1 MQAIKEKLN
10 DMSAMRKAKAEAKEE
25 EKAEKEMAKARV
37 EVAREVR
44 LAKEAE
50 AAMDMHVNK
59 AAEKIANE
67 EKKHINE
74 STDGTLDPYASSF
87 TNTNN
92 PSGGHPYGNH
102 PSQMNNAGAGPNNHL
117 L

>member
-1 MQAIKEKLN
+1 MQAIKDKFK

-25 EKAEKEMAKARV
+25 EKAEKDLAKTRV
-37 EVAREVR
+37 EVAHEVR

-50 AAMDMHVNK
+50 AAMHLHVNR

-67 EKKHINE
+67 EGKYVHE
-74 STDGTLDPYASSF
+74 PAEGTLDPYASSF
-87 TNTNN
+87 TNT
-92 PSGGHPYGNH
+92 
-102 PSQMNNAGAGPNNHL
+102 QLNNAGTGPNNNL